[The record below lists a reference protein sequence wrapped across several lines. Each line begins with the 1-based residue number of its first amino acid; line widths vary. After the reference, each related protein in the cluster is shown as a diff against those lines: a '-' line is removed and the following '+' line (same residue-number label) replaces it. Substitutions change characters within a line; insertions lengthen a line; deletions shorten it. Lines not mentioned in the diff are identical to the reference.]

1 MMITSLMNRIQHTRY
16 FAMNCSQ
23 RDELAQA
30 IWHVIL
36 LVSQIEATPM
46 STTLAQKLQIKSGK
60 LIVLNAP
67 PGYAE
72 QLAKEFKDLTVST
85 RAAGQAEAVLLF
97 VNSLAEVDKLTHKA
111 GKLVKPEGM
120 LWIAY
125 AKGTSKVKT
134 DVNRDRLWAA
144 VQPIGWQPI
153 RQIALDEVWSAMR
166 FKPMAE

>member
-1 MMITSLMNRIQHTRY
+1 MPTSLM
-16 FAMNCSQ
+16 
-23 RDELAQA
+23 
-30 IWHVIL
+30 
-36 LVSQIEATPM
+36 
-46 STTLAQKLQIKSGK
+46 QKLQIKSGK

-67 PGYAE
+67 KGYAE
-72 QLAKEFKDLTVST
+72 QLARELKDLTVST

-97 VNSLAEVDKLTHKA
+97 VNSLAEVDKFTPRA
-111 GKLVKPEGM
+111 GKLVKPNGM

-144 VQPIGWQPI
+144 VQPLGWQPV

-166 FKPMAE
+166 FKPTTK